1 MSLPNHNTKQGKQKK
16 KGNLP
21 NSKANLP
28 TPKVNVTSKAM
39 NRNPKLTGGSQRG
52 S

>member
-1 MSLPNHNTKQGKQKK
+1 MSLPNHNTKEGKNKK
-16 KGNLP
+16 KNTLQKG
-21 NSKANLP
+21 KAAISGA
-28 TPKVNVTSKAM
+28 KVNVVSKAM

>member
-1 MSLPNHNTKQGKQKK
+1 MSLPNHNTKEGKNKK
-16 KGNLP
+16 KSTVQKSKTALP
-21 NSKANLP
+21 G
-28 TPKVNVTSKAM
+28 TKVNVVSKAM

>member
-1 MSLPNHNTKQGKQKK
+1 MSLPNHQSKDSKNKK
-16 KGNLP
+16 KNNLQK
-21 NSKANLP
+21 NKSTKSGAKL
-28 TPKVNVTSKAM
+28 NVVSKAM